1 MSDDIT
7 LENLSRALVELDDAY
22 AVELTRQLLENK
34 IEPVDILTA
43 CEQALTSIGEKYAV
57 GEYYISGLI
66 MAGEVMSHV
75 AELVTPHLKI
85 EAEERVVRGRIL
97 IGTIEGDI
105 HDLGKNIAGALLSA
119 HGFKVRDLGVDVPVA
134 DFVRECR
141 KFKPDIVGLS
151 ALLGT
156 CYPSLQKT
164 IAGLKTFR
172 QDKSKP
178 AIFIS
183 GAQITDEHRKKYG
196 ADYYADTAVDTVQLC
211 KKIIGNGQKK

>member
-7 LENLSRALVELDDAY
+7 LENLSRALVELDDAA
-22 AVELTRQLLENK
+22 AVDLTRRLLERR
-34 IEPVDILTA
+34 IEPVDILTT
-43 CEQALTSIGEKYAV
+43 CERALTFIGEKYAA
-57 GEYYISGLI
+57 GEYYIAGLI

-75 AELVTPHLKI
+75 AELVTPHL
-85 EAEERVVRGRIL
+85 RVDPEGGPGRGRVL

-119 HGFKVRDLGVDVPVA
+119 HGFKVRDLGVDVSLT

-172 QDKSKP
+172 RERDKP

-211 KKIIGNGQKK
+211 KRIIGNGHKK

>member
-1 MSDDIT
+1 MPDDIT
-7 LENLSRALVELDDAY
+7 LENLSLALVELDDAR
-22 AVELTRQLLENK
+22 AVELTRSLLDER
-34 IEPVDILTA
+34 IDPVDILTA
-43 CEQALTSIGEKYAV
+43 CEQALTFIGEKYAA

-66 MAGEVMSHV
+66 MAGEVMSHI
-75 AELVTPHLKI
+75 AELLTPHL
-85 EAEERVVRGRIL
+85 RVDDEGGLVRGRVL

-119 HGFKVRDLGVDVPVA
+119 HGFKVRDLGVDVSLA

-164 IAGLKTFR
+164 IAGLKAFR
-172 QDKSKP
+172 RDRDKP

-183 GAQITDEHRKKYG
+183 GAQITDAHRKKYG
-196 ADYYADTAVDTVQLC
+196 ADYYADSAVDTVQLC
-211 KKIIGNGQKK
+211 KKVIGNGHKK

>member
-7 LENLSRALVELDDAY
+7 LEGLSQALIELDDAR
-22 AVELTRQLLENK
+22 AVDLTRRLMEEK
-34 IEPVDILTA
+34 IEPVDILTT
-43 CEQALTSIGEKYAV
+43 CERALTAIGEKYAT

-66 MAGEVMSHV
+66 MAGEMMSRI
-75 AELVTPHLKI
+75 ADLVTPHLKI
-85 EAEERVVRGRIL
+85 DTEGSIVRGRIL

-119 HGFKVRDLGVDVPVA
+119 HGFQVRDLGVDVSLA

-164 IAGLKTFR
+164 VAGLKDFR
-172 QDKSKP
+172 RDRGKP

-211 KKIIGNGQKK
+211 KKIIGNVRKK